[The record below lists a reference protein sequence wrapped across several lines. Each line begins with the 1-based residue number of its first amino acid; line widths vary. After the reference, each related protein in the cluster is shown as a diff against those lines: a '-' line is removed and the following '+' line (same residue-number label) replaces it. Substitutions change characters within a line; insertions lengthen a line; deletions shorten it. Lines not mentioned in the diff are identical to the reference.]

1 MQLEILAIG
10 ASILALG
17 GVVLGTNVAK
27 RAPKAANLAIAT
39 DVSAFWLK

>member
-10 ASILALG
+10 VSILLLG

-27 RAPKAANLAIAT
+27 RAPKAANLAILG
-39 DVSAFWLK
+39 AFISPG